1 MRLKPHQQEK
11 FQRRR
16 RLLAHEHRMRAVEHA
31 RHYAET
37 VKRLL
42 VEGKGAGLRE
52 LGRRLETAGVQ
63 PVSVWTPRPGPGR
76 PPKASWS
83 TSQVRALLRQV
94 EALTAPPPRSIKWR
108 LGRAASLHARAA
120 TLGAAASAGRAPC
133 GVLPADGRGQAA
145 TGTLKVAWMTVK
157 GGRGRYCRPVVAL
170 PHSPGSTR
178 R

>member
-16 RLLAHEHRMRAVEHA
+16 RLLAHERRMRAVEHA

-42 VEGKGAGLRE
+42 VEGQGAGLRE

-120 TLGAAASAGRAPC
+120 TLPEGPRRAQVERLAEC
-133 GVLPADGRGQAA
+133 FRL
-145 TGTLKVAWMTVK
+145 TGEGKL
-157 GGRGRYCRPVVAL
+157 RPVR
-170 PHSPGSTR
+170 SRWRG
-178 R
+178 